1 MAPRTRPNH
10 TAAPEETEEM
20 AFTQIRYKVKNAVA
34 EVTLN
39 RPDRLNAWT
48 KTMME
53 ELIAAADMADADD
66 AVRAVIV
73 TGAGRAFCAG
83 ADLDP
88 DTFAER
94 QEAARSMEGV
104 PRDTAGRLTLKLIG
118 IKKPII
124 AAINGPAVGV
134 GITMTLAMDIRL
146 ASEKARIGFA
156 FNRRGMVPEGCSTWL
171 LPRLVGFSQAAE
183 WIYTGR
189 VFSAQEALAGRLVS
203 RVLPEG
209 ELLPAATRLAA
220 EIAENTS
227 AVSTALSR
235 NMLWDMLGATHPM
248 DAHRIESKCLHS
260 MFRSADLVEGISAF
274 LEKRPPRFAMRPTAD
289 MPDFFPWR
297 TQPPYEESEEEP

>member
-1 MAPRTRPNH
+1 MN
-10 TAAPEETEEM
+10 
-20 AFTQIRYKVKNAVA
+20 FTQIIYEVKNAVA
-34 EVTLN
+34 RVTLN

-94 QEAARSMEGV
+94 QEAARSIEGV
-104 PRDTAGRLTLKLIG
+104 PRDTAGLLTLKLIG

-156 FNRRGMVPEGCSTWL
+156 FNRRGLVPEGCSTWFL
-171 LPRLVGFSQAAE
+171 TRLVGFSQAAE

-189 VFSAQEALAGRLVS
+189 IFSAQEALAGRLVS
-203 RVLPEG
+203 RVLPED
-209 ELLPAATRLAA
+209 ELLSAAIRLAE

-235 NMLWDMLGATHPM
+235 NMLWDMMGATHPM
-248 DAHRIESKCLHS
+248 EAHRIESRCLHY
-260 MFRSADLVEGISAF
+260 MFRSADLTEGITAF
-274 LEKRPPRFAMRPTAD
+274 LEKRPPRFTMRPTAD
-289 MPDFFPWR
+289 MPGFFPWR
-297 TQPPYEESEEEP
+297 IQPPYEEGSEEEP

>member
-1 MAPRTRPNH
+1 MNFA
-10 TAAPEETEEM
+10 
-20 AFTQIRYKVKNAVA
+20 QIRYEVKNAIA
-34 EVTLN
+34 LVTLN
-39 RPDRLNAWT
+39 RPERLNAWT

-53 ELIAAADMADADD
+53 ELMRAADMADADD
-66 AVRAVIV
+66 AVRVVIV

-88 DTFAER
+88 ETFAER
-94 QEAARSMEGV
+94 QEAARASEGV
-104 PRDTAGRLTLKLIG
+104 PRDTAGQLTLKLTDIR
-118 IKKPII
+118 KPII

-156 FNRRGMVPEGCSTWL
+156 FNRRGLVPEGCSTFFL
-171 LPRLVGFSQAAE
+171 TRLVGFSRAAE

-189 VFSAQEALAGRLVS
+189 IFSAQEALAGRLVS
-203 RVLPEG
+203 RVLPED
-209 ELLPAATRLAA
+209 ELLPAAILLAR

-235 NMLWDMLGATHPM
+235 RMLWDMLGAGHPM
-248 DAHRIESKCLHS
+248 EAHRIESRCLHY
-260 MFRSADLVEGISAF
+260 MFQSADLAEGIAAF
-274 LEKRPPRFAMRPTAD
+274 LEKRPARFTMRPTTD
-289 MPDFFPWR
+289 MPGFFPWR

>member
-1 MAPRTRPNH
+1 
-10 TAAPEETEEM
+10 M
-20 AFTQIRYKVKNAVA
+20 AFTQIRYEVKNAVA

-53 ELIAAADMADADD
+53 ELMAAASMADADD

-248 DAHRIESKCLHS
+248 DAHRIESKCLHY
-260 MFRSADLVEGISAF
+260 MFRSADLVEGIGAF

>member
-1 MAPRTRPNH
+1 MN
-10 TAAPEETEEM
+10 
-20 AFTQIRYKVKNAVA
+20 FTQIRYEVNNAVA
-34 EVTLN
+34 RVTLN
-39 RPDRLNAWT
+39 RPDKLNAWT

-53 ELIAAADMADADD
+53 ELITAAGMADADD
-66 AVRAVIV
+66 AVRVVIV

-94 QEAARSMEGV
+94 ITAARALEQP
-104 PRDTAGRLTLKLIG
+104 PRDTAGQLTLKLID
-118 IKKPII
+118 IRKPII

-156 FNRRGMVPEGCSTWL
+156 FNRRGMVPEGCSTWFL
-171 LPRLVGFSQAAE
+171 TRLVGFSQAAE

-189 VFSAQEALAGRLVS
+189 IFSAQEALAGRLVS
-203 RVLPEG
+203 RVLPED
-209 ELLPAATRLAA
+209 ELLPAAIQLAG

-235 NMLWDMLGATHPM
+235 RMLWDMMGATHPM
-248 DAHRIESKCLHS
+248 EAHRIESKCFHY
-260 MFRSADLVEGISAF
+260 MFRSADLAEGVKAF
-274 LEKRPPRFAMRPTAD
+274 SEKRPPRFTMRPTAD
-289 MPDFFPWR
+289 MPDFFPWC
-297 TQPPYEESEEEP
+297 TQPPYEEGS

>member
-1 MAPRTRPNH
+1 MD
-10 TAAPEETEEM
+10 
-20 AFTQIRYKVKNAVA
+20 FTQIIYEVKSAIA
-34 EVTLN
+34 WVTLN

-53 ELIAAADMADADD
+53 ELITAAEMVDTDD
-66 AVRAVIV
+66 AVRVVIV

-94 QEAARSMEGV
+94 RTAAQASEGV
-104 PRDTAGRLTLKLIG
+104 PRDTAGQLTLKLTD

-156 FNRRGMVPEGCSTWL
+156 FNRRGMVPEGCSTWFL
-171 LPRLVGFSQAAE
+171 TRLVGFSQAAE

-189 VFSAQEALAGRLVS
+189 IFSAEEALAGRLVS
-203 RVLPEG
+203 RVLPED
-209 ELLPAATRLAA
+209 ELLPAAARLAG

-248 DAHRIESKCLHS
+248 EAHTIESKCLHY
-260 MFRSADLVEGISAF
+260 MFQSADLVEGINAF
-274 LEKRPPRFAMRPTAD
+274 LEKRPPRFTMRPTGD

-297 TQPPYEESEEEP
+297 TQPPYRDES

>member
-1 MAPRTRPNH
+1 
-10 TAAPEETEEM
+10 M
-20 AFTQIRYKVKNAVA
+20 AFTQIIYEVKNPVA
-34 EVTLN
+34 RVTLN

-53 ELIAAADMADADD
+53 ELMAAAAMADADD
-66 AVRAVIV
+66 AVRVVIV

-94 QEAARSMEGV
+94 QEAARTAKGV
-104 PRDTAGRLTLKLIG
+104 PRDTAGQLTLKLTG

-209 ELLPAATRLAA
+209 ELLPAATQLAV

-248 DAHRIESKCLHS
+248 EAHRIESKCLHY
-260 MFRSADLVEGISAF
+260 MFRSTDLAEGIGAF
-274 LEKRPPRFAMRPTAD
+274 LEKRPPRFAMLPSAD

-297 TQPPYEESEEEP
+297 TKPPYEESEEEP

>member
-1 MAPRTRPNH
+1 MN
-10 TAAPEETEEM
+10 
-20 AFTQIRYKVKNAVA
+20 FTQIRYEVKNAVA
-34 EVTLN
+34 RVTLN
-39 RPDRLNAWT
+39 RPEKLNAWT

-53 ELIAAADMADADD
+53 ELIAAAEMADTDD

-88 DTFAER
+88 GAFGEGET
-94 QEAARSMEGV
+94 AARASERV
-104 PRDTAGRLTLKLIG
+104 PRDRAGQLTLKLYD

-156 FNRRGMVPEGCSTWL
+156 FNRRGMVPEGCSTWFL
-171 LPRLVGFSQAAE
+171 TRLVGFSQAAE

-189 VFSAQEALAGRLVS
+189 IFSAQEAFAGRLVN
-203 RVLPEG
+203 RVLPED
-209 ELLPAATRLAA
+209 ELLPAATQLAA

-235 NMLWDMLGATHPM
+235 CMLWDMMGSTHPM
-248 DAHRIESKCLHS
+248 EAHSIESKCFHYMS
-260 MFRSADLVEGISAF
+260 RSADRAEGVRAF
-274 LEKRPPRFAMRPTAD
+274 FEKRPPRFTMRPNAD

-297 TQPPYEESEEEP
+297 TQPPYRDES

>member
-1 MAPRTRPNH
+1 MD
-10 TAAPEETEEM
+10 
-20 AFTQIRYKVKNAVA
+20 FTQIIYEVKSAIA
-34 EVTLN
+34 WVTLN

-53 ELIAAADMADADD
+53 ELITAAEMVDTDD
-66 AVRAVIV
+66 AVRVVIV

-94 QEAARSMEGV
+94 RTAAQASEGV
-104 PRDTAGRLTLKLIG
+104 PRDTAGQLTLKLTD

-156 FNRRGMVPEGCSTWL
+156 FNRRGMVPEGCSTWFL
-171 LPRLVGFSQAAE
+171 TRLVGFSQAAE

-189 VFSAQEALAGRLVS
+189 IFSAEEALAGRLVS
-203 RVLPEG
+203 RVLPED
-209 ELLPAATRLAA
+209 ELLPAAARLAG

-248 DAHRIESKCLHS
+248 EAHTIESKCFHY
-260 MFRSADLVEGISAF
+260 MFQSADLVEGINAF
-274 LEKRPPRFAMRPTAD
+274 LEKRPPRFTMRPTGD

-297 TQPPYEESEEEP
+297 TQPPYRDES

>member
-1 MAPRTRPNH
+1 
-10 TAAPEETEEM
+10 M
-20 AFTQIRYKVKNAVA
+20 AFTQIIYEVKNAVA
-34 EVTLN
+34 QVTLN

-66 AVRAVIV
+66 AVRVVIV

-88 DTFAER
+88 NTFAER

-104 PRDTAGRLTLKLIG
+104 PRDTAGQLTLKLTS

-124 AAINGPAVGV
+124 AAINGSAVGV

-156 FNRRGMVPEGCSTWL
+156 FNRRGLVPEGCSTWFL
-171 LPRLVGFSQAAE
+171 TRLVGFSQAAE

-189 VFSAQEALAGRLVS
+189 IFSAQEALAGRLVS
-203 RVLPEG
+203 RVLPED
-209 ELLPAATRLAA
+209 ELLPAATRLAG

-227 AVSTALSR
+227 AISTALSR
-235 NMLWDMLGATHPM
+235 HMLWDMMGATHPM
-248 DAHRIESKCLHS
+248 EAHKIESKCLHY
-260 MFRSADLVEGISAF
+260 MFRSADLTEGITAF
-274 LEKRPPRFAMRPTAD
+274 LEKRPPRFTMRPTAD

-297 TQPPYEESEEEP
+297 TQPPYEEESEEEP

>member
-1 MAPRTRPNH
+1 
-10 TAAPEETEEM
+10 M
-20 AFTQIRYKVKNAVA
+20 AFTQIIYEVKNAVA
-34 EVTLN
+34 WVTLN

-53 ELIAAADMADADD
+53 ELMAAADMADADD

-73 TGAGRAFCAG
+73 AGAGRAFCAG

-94 QEAARSMEGV
+94 QEAARAMEGA
-104 PRDTAGRLTLKLIG
+104 PRDTAGQLTLKLYG

-189 VFSAQEALAGRLVS
+189 IFSAQEALAGRLVG
-203 RVLPEG
+203 RVLPED
-209 ELLPAATRLAA
+209 ELLPAAARLAA
-220 EIAENTS
+220 EIADNTS
-227 AVSTALSR
+227 AVSTALAR
-235 NMLWDMLGATHPM
+235 NMLWDMLGAAHPM
-248 DAHRIESKCLHS
+248 EAHRIESKCLHY
-260 MFRSADLVEGISAF
+260 MFRSADLAEGINAF
-274 LEKRPPRFAMRPTAD
+274 LEKRPPRFTMRPTAD

-297 TQPPYEESEEEP
+297 TQPPYEEESGEEP

>member
-1 MAPRTRPNH
+1 
-10 TAAPEETEEM
+10 M
-20 AFTQIRYKVKNAVA
+20 AFTQIRYDVKNAVA

-94 QEAARSMEGV
+94 QEAARSTEGV
-104 PRDTAGRLTLKLIG
+104 PRDTAGRLTLKLID

-146 ASEKARIGFA
+146 A
-156 FNRRGMVPEGCSTWL
+156 
-171 LPRLVGFSQAAE
+171 
-183 WIYTGR
+183 
-189 VFSAQEALAGRLVS
+189 
-203 RVLPEG
+203 
-209 ELLPAATRLAA
+209 
-220 EIAENTS
+220 
-227 AVSTALSR
+227 
-235 NMLWDMLGATHPM
+235 
-248 DAHRIESKCLHS
+248 
-260 MFRSADLVEGISAF
+260 
-274 LEKRPPRFAMRPTAD
+274 
-289 MPDFFPWR
+289 
-297 TQPPYEESEEEP
+297 

>member
-1 MAPRTRPNH
+1 MD
-10 TAAPEETEEM
+10 
-20 AFTQIRYKVKNAVA
+20 FTQIIYEVKSAIA
-34 EVTLN
+34 WVTLN

-53 ELIAAADMADADD
+53 ELITAAEMADTDD
-66 AVRAVIV
+66 AVRVVIV

-94 QEAARSMEGV
+94 RTAAQASEGV
-104 PRDTAGRLTLKLIG
+104 PRDTAGQLTLKLTD

-156 FNRRGMVPEGCSTWL
+156 FNRRGMVPEGCSTWFL
-171 LPRLVGFSQAAE
+171 TRLVGFSQAAE

-189 VFSAQEALAGRLVS
+189 IFSAEEALAGRLVS
-203 RVLPEG
+203 RVLPED
-209 ELLPAATRLAA
+209 ELLPAAARLAG

-248 DAHRIESKCLHS
+248 EAHTIESKCLHY
-260 MFRSADLVEGISAF
+260 MFQSADLVEGINAF
-274 LEKRPPRFAMRPTAD
+274 LEKRPPRFTMRPTGD

-297 TQPPYEESEEEP
+297 THPPYRDES

>member
-1 MAPRTRPNH
+1 MD
-10 TAAPEETEEM
+10 
-20 AFTQIRYKVKNAVA
+20 FTQIIYEVKNAIA
-34 EVTLN
+34 WVTLN

-53 ELIAAADMADADD
+53 ELITAAEMADTDD
-66 AVRAVIV
+66 AVRVVIV

-94 QEAARSMEGV
+94 REAAEAAEGV
-104 PRDTAGRLTLKLIG
+104 PRDTAGQLTLKLYE

-171 LPRLVGFSQAAE
+171 LTRLVGFSQAAE

-189 VFSAQEALAGRLVS
+189 IFSAQEALAGRLVG

-209 ELLPAATRLAA
+209 ELLPAAARLAG

-235 NMLWDMLGATHPM
+235 NMLWDMMGATHPM
-248 DAHRIESKCLHS
+248 EAHRIESKCLHYL
-260 MFRSADLVEGISAF
+260 FRSADLTEGISAF
-274 LEKRPPRFAMRPTAD
+274 LEKRPPRFTMRSTAD
-289 MPDFFPWR
+289 MPAFFPWR
-297 TQPPYEESEEEP
+297 TQPPYEEESEEET

>member
-1 MAPRTRPNH
+1 
-10 TAAPEETEEM
+10 M
-20 AFTQIRYKVKNAVA
+20 AFTQIRYDVKNAVA

-53 ELIAAADMADADD
+53 ELITAASMADTDD

-104 PRDTAGRLTLKLIG
+104 PRDTAGRLTLKLID

-203 RVLPEG
+203 RVLPED

-248 DAHRIESKCLHS
+248 DAHRIESKCLQS

>member
-1 MAPRTRPNH
+1 MD
-10 TAAPEETEEM
+10 
-20 AFTQIRYKVKNAVA
+20 FTQIIYEVKSAIA
-34 EVTLN
+34 WVTLN

-53 ELIAAADMADADD
+53 ELITAAEMADTDD
-66 AVRAVIV
+66 AVRVVIV

-94 QEAARSMEGV
+94 RTAAQASEGV
-104 PRDTAGRLTLKLIG
+104 PRDTAGQLTLKLTD

-156 FNRRGMVPEGCSTWL
+156 FNRRGMVPEGCSTWFL
-171 LPRLVGFSQAAE
+171 TRLVGFSQAAE

-189 VFSAQEALAGRLVS
+189 IFSAEEALAGRLVS
-203 RVLPEG
+203 RVLPED
-209 ELLPAATRLAA
+209 ELLPAAARLAG

-248 DAHRIESKCLHS
+248 EAHTIESKCLHY
-260 MFRSADLVEGISAF
+260 MFQSADLVEGINAF
-274 LEKRPPRFAMRPTAD
+274 LEKRPPRFTMRPTGD

-297 TQPPYEESEEEP
+297 TQPPYRDES

>member
-1 MAPRTRPNH
+1 
-10 TAAPEETEEM
+10 M
-20 AFTQIRYKVKNAVA
+20 AFTQIRYEVKNAVA

-104 PRDTAGRLTLKLIG
+104 PRDTAGRLTLKLID

-260 MFRSADLVEGISAF
+260 MFRSADLGEGISAF

>member
-1 MAPRTRPNH
+1 
-10 TAAPEETEEM
+10 M
-20 AFTQIRYKVKNAVA
+20 AFTQIVYEVKNAVA

-248 DAHRIESKCLHS
+248 DAHRIESKCLHY

-274 LEKRPPRFAMRPTAD
+274 LEKHPPRFAMRPSAD

>member
-1 MAPRTRPNH
+1 
-10 TAAPEETEEM
+10 M
-20 AFTQIRYKVKNAVA
+20 AFTQIRYDVKNAVA

-94 QEAARSMEGV
+94 QEAARSTEGV
-104 PRDTAGRLTLKLIG
+104 PRDTAGRLTLKLID

-260 MFRSADLVEGISAF
+260 MFRSADLAEGISAF
-274 LEKRPPRFAMRPTAD
+274 LEKRPPRFVMRPTAD

>member
-1 MAPRTRPNH
+1 MD
-10 TAAPEETEEM
+10 
-20 AFTQIRYKVKNAVA
+20 FTQIIYEVKSAIA
-34 EVTLN
+34 WVTLN

-53 ELIAAADMADADD
+53 ELITAAEMADTDD
-66 AVRAVIV
+66 AVRVVIV

-94 QEAARSMEGV
+94 RTAAQASEGV
-104 PRDTAGRLTLKLIG
+104 PRDTAGQLTLKLTD

-156 FNRRGMVPEGCSTWL
+156 FNRRGMVPEGCSTWFL
-171 LPRLVGFSQAAE
+171 TRLVGFSQAAE

-189 VFSAQEALAGRLVS
+189 IFSAEEALAGRLVS
-203 RVLPEG
+203 RVLPED
-209 ELLPAATRLAA
+209 ELLPAAARLAG

-248 DAHRIESKCLHS
+248 EAHTIESKCLHY
-260 MFRSADLVEGISAF
+260 MFQSADLVEGINAF
-274 LEKRPPRFAMRPTAD
+274 LEKRPPRFTMRPTGD
-289 MPDFFPWR
+289 MPDFFPGAPNHPIETSHR
-297 TQPPYEESEEEP
+297 EERPSELRDGIQDQGSCF

>member
-1 MAPRTRPNH
+1 V
-10 TAAPEETEEM
+10 TAHLSPHALRGIAGGNRKM
-20 AFTQIRYKVKNAVA
+20 DFTQIIYEVKSAIA
-34 EVTLN
+34 WVTLN

-53 ELIAAADMADADD
+53 ELITAAEMADTDD
-66 AVRAVIV
+66 AVRVVIV

-94 QEAARSMEGV
+94 RTAAQASEGV
-104 PRDTAGRLTLKLIG
+104 PRDTAGQLTLKLTD

-156 FNRRGMVPEGCSTWL
+156 FNRRGMVPEGCSTWFL
-171 LPRLVGFSQAAE
+171 TRLVGFSQAAE

-189 VFSAQEALAGRLVS
+189 IFSAEEALAGRLVS
-203 RVLPEG
+203 RVLPED
-209 ELLPAATRLAA
+209 ELLPAAARLAG

-248 DAHRIESKCLHS
+248 EAHTIESKCLHY
-260 MFRSADLVEGISAF
+260 MFQSADLVEGINAF
-274 LEKRPPRFAMRPTAD
+274 LEKRPPRFTMRPTGD

-297 TQPPYEESEEEP
+297 TQPPYRDES

>member
-1 MAPRTRPNH
+1 
-10 TAAPEETEEM
+10 M
-20 AFTQIRYKVKNAVA
+20 AFTQIRYEVKNAVA

-53 ELIAAADMADADD
+53 ELMTAADMADADD

-104 PRDTAGRLTLKLIG
+104 PRDTAGRLTLKLID

-203 RVLPEG
+203 RVLPED

-248 DAHRIESKCLHS
+248 DAHRIESKCLHY
-260 MFRSADLVEGISAF
+260 MFRSADLVEGIGAF

>member
-1 MAPRTRPNH
+1 MN
-10 TAAPEETEEM
+10 
-20 AFTQIRYKVKNAVA
+20 FTQIQYEVKNAIA
-34 EVTLN
+34 RVTLN
-39 RPDRLNAWT
+39 RPDKLNAWT

-53 ELIAAADMADADD
+53 ELIAAADLADKDD
-66 AVRAVIV
+66 DVRVVIV

-88 DTFAER
+88 SAFDER
-94 QEAARSMEGV
+94 RAAVSESERA
-104 PRDTAGRLTLKLIG
+104 PRDRAGQLTLKLYD

-146 ASEKARIGFA
+146 ASAKARIGFA
-156 FNRRGMVPEGCSTWL
+156 FNRRGMAPEGCSTWFL
-171 LPRLVGFSQAAE
+171 TRLVGFSQAAE

-189 VFSAQEALAGRLVS
+189 IFSAEEALAGRLVS
-203 RVLPEG
+203 RVLPED
-209 ELLPAATRLAA
+209 ELLPAATQLAT

-235 NMLWDMLGATHPM
+235 SMLWDMMGATHPM
-248 DAHRIESKCLHS
+248 EAHRIESDCFHY
-260 MFRSADLVEGISAF
+260 MFQSADREEGVRAF
-274 LEKRPPRFAMRPTAD
+274 LEKRPPRFIMRPTAD

-297 TQPPYEESEEEP
+297 TQPPYREDS

>member
-1 MAPRTRPNH
+1 
-10 TAAPEETEEM
+10 
-20 AFTQIRYKVKNAVA
+20 
-34 EVTLN
+34 
-39 RPDRLNAWT
+39 
-48 KTMME
+48 ME
-53 ELIAAADMADADD
+53 ELITAAEMADTDD
-66 AVRAVIV
+66 AVRVIIV

-94 QEAARSMEGV
+94 MAAAQASEGV
-104 PRDTAGRLTLKLIG
+104 PRDTAGQLTLKLAG

-156 FNRRGMVPEGCSTWL
+156 FNRRGLVPEGCSTWL

-189 VFSAQEALAGRLVS
+189 IFSAQEALAGRLVG
-203 RVLPEG
+203 RVLPED
-209 ELLPAATRLAA
+209 ELLPAAARLAG

-235 NMLWDMLGATHPM
+235 NMLWDMMGATHPM
-248 DAHRIESKCLHS
+248 EAHTIESKCLHY
-260 MFRSADLVEGISAF
+260 MFRSADLAEGINAF
-274 LEKRPPRFAMRPTAD
+274 LEKRPPRFTMRPTTD

-297 TQPPYEESEEEP
+297 SRPPYEEG

>member
-1 MAPRTRPNH
+1 
-10 TAAPEETEEM
+10 M
-20 AFTQIRYKVKNAVA
+20 AFTQIRYDVKNAVA

-94 QEAARSMEGV
+94 QEAARSTEGV
-104 PRDTAGRLTLKLIG
+104 PRDTAGRLTLKLID

-227 AVSTALSR
+227 AISTALSR

-260 MFRSADLVEGISAF
+260 MFRSADLAEGISAF
-274 LEKRPPRFAMRPTAD
+274 WEKRPPHFAMRPTAD

>member
-1 MAPRTRPNH
+1 MD
-10 TAAPEETEEM
+10 
-20 AFTQIRYKVKNAVA
+20 FTQIIYEVKNAIA
-34 EVTLN
+34 WVTLN

-48 KTMME
+48 RTMME
-53 ELIAAADMADADD
+53 ELIAAADIADADD
-66 AVRAVIV
+66 AVRVVIV

-104 PRDTAGRLTLKLIG
+104 PRDTAGQLTLKLTE

-124 AAINGPAVGV
+124 SAINGPAVGV

-146 ASEKARIGFA
+146 VSEKARIGFA

-171 LPRLVGFSQAAE
+171 LTRLVGFSQAAE

-189 VFSAQEALAGRLVS
+189 IFSAQEALAGRLVG
-203 RVLPEG
+203 RVLPED
-209 ELLPAATRLAA
+209 ELLPAAARLAG

-235 NMLWDMLGATHPM
+235 NMLWDMMGARHPM
-248 DAHRIESKCLHS
+248 EAHKIESRCLHY
-260 MFRSADLVEGISAF
+260 MFRSADLVEGINAF
-274 LEKRPPRFAMRPTAD
+274 LEKRPPRFTMHPTAD

-297 TQPPYEESEEEP
+297 SRPPYEEE

>member
-1 MAPRTRPNH
+1 
-10 TAAPEETEEM
+10 M
-20 AFTQIRYKVKNAVA
+20 AFTQIRYEVKNAVA

-104 PRDTAGRLTLKLIG
+104 PRDTAGRLTLKLID

>member
-1 MAPRTRPNH
+1 MN
-10 TAAPEETEEM
+10 
-20 AFTQIRYKVKNAVA
+20 FTQIIYEVKDAA
-34 EVTLN
+34 AWVTLN

-53 ELIAAADMADADD
+53 ELITAAEMADTDD
-66 AVRAVIV
+66 AVRVIIV

-88 DTFAER
+88 DMFAER
-94 QEAARSMEGV
+94 MAAAQASEGV
-104 PRDTAGRLTLKLIG
+104 PRDTAGQLTLKLAG

-156 FNRRGMVPEGCSTWL
+156 FNRRGLVPEGCSTWL

-189 VFSAQEALAGRLVS
+189 IFSAQEALAGRLVG
-203 RVLPEG
+203 RVLPED
-209 ELLPAATRLAA
+209 ELLPAAARLAG

-235 NMLWDMLGATHPM
+235 NMLWDMMGATHPM
-248 DAHRIESKCLHS
+248 EAHTIESKCLHY
-260 MFRSADLVEGISAF
+260 MFRSADLAEGINAF
-274 LEKRPPRFAMRPTAD
+274 LEKRPPRFTMRPTTD

-297 TQPPYEESEEEP
+297 SRPPYEEG

>member
-1 MAPRTRPNH
+1 MD
-10 TAAPEETEEM
+10 
-20 AFTQIRYKVKNAVA
+20 FTQIIYEVKSAIA
-34 EVTLN
+34 WVTLN

-53 ELIAAADMADADD
+53 ELITAAEMADTDD
-66 AVRAVIV
+66 AVRVVIV

-94 QEAARSMEGV
+94 RTAAQASEGV
-104 PRDTAGRLTLKLIG
+104 PRDTAGQLTLKLTD

-156 FNRRGMVPEGCSTWL
+156 FNRRGMVPEGCSTWFL
-171 LPRLVGFSQAAE
+171 TRLVGFSQAAE

-189 VFSAQEALAGRLVS
+189 IFSAEEALAGRLVS
-203 RVLPEG
+203 RVLPED
-209 ELLPAATRLAA
+209 ELLPAAARLAG

-248 DAHRIESKCLHS
+248 EAHTIESKCLHY
-260 MFRSADLVEGISAF
+260 MFQSADLVEGINAF
-274 LEKRPPRFAMRPTAD
+274 LEKHPPRFTMRPTGD

-297 TQPPYEESEEEP
+297 TQPPYRDES

>member
-1 MAPRTRPNH
+1 MN
-10 TAAPEETEEM
+10 
-20 AFTQIRYKVKNAVA
+20 FTQIRYEANNGIAL
-34 EVTLN
+34 VTLN
-39 RPDRLNAWT
+39 RPERLNAWT

-53 ELIAAADMADADD
+53 ELMRAADTADSDD
-66 AVRAVIV
+66 DVRAVIV

-203 RVLPEG
+203 HVLPEG

-220 EIAENTS
+220 EIAANTS

-248 DAHRIESKCLHS
+248 DAHRIESKCLHY
-260 MFRSADLVEGISAF
+260 MFRSADLAEGISAF
-274 LEKRPPRFAMRPTAD
+274 WEKRPPHFAMRPTAD